1 MRALHSGQVGDVDL
15 HKIGT
20 GKTKAT
26 PSQTSAIERKTAVP
40 GPQRASLSG
49 CIGTCQPNMCQRKT
63 GPCRRSAIYRVY
75 TSSTEMRDD
84 VKALWFNT
92 KSG

>member
-1 MRALHSGQVGDVDL
+1 MRALHSGQVGDTDL

-49 CIGTCQPNMCQRKT
+49 CIGTCQPNVSQKNRAPSKVSHISCLYKQHRDARQRESFT
-63 GPCRRSAIYRVY
+63 V
-75 TSSTEMRDD
+75 
-84 VKALWFNT
+84 
-92 KSG
+92 